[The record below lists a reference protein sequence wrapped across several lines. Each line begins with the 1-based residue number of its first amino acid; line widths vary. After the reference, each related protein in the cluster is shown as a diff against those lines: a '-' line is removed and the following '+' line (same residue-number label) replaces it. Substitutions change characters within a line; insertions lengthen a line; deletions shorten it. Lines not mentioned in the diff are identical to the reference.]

1 VAGQAQEIY
10 ARRVPV
16 EEAIARIEK
25 LYKPYHACL
34 RGLVDRARQYFGIAV
49 LVDCHS
55 MPSGSVRTG
64 QPSWAAALEL
74 PQKPDFVVGDRYGT
88 SCAADFVDAVEYE
101 LRRRGY
107 DVQRNKPYAGGFIT
121 EHYGDPANDCHAM
134 QIEVSRA
141 LYMDERAVRRGERFA
156 EVAADLA
163 KVACV
168 LADAVAA
175 RRDRHRTA
183 AE

>member
-1 VAGQAQEIY
+1 
-10 ARRVPV
+10 
-16 EEAIARIEK
+16 
-25 LYKPYHACL
+25 
-34 RGLVDRARQYFGIAV
+34 
-49 LVDCHS
+49 
-55 MPSGSVRTG
+55 M
-64 QPSWAAALEL
+64 

-88 SCAADFVDAVEYE
+88 SCATDFVDAVEYE

-107 DVQRNKPYAGGFIT
+107 VVQRNKPYAGGFIT
-121 EHYGDPANDCHAM
+121 EHYGNPANDCHAM

-156 EVAADLA
+156 DVAADLA

-168 LADAVAA
+168 LADAVGA
-175 RRDRHRTA
+175 RRDRHRAA